1 MVLLAVAPLL
11 AVGGFAVVHLTEMER
26 EHLGGHLLEAS
37 RALTLTLDQKLAAGQ
52 SLIRGLSSGVRQDTL
67 DLAAFDS
74 QARQATVDIGG
85 WIVLL
90 DHAGRQLVNTLRPYG
105 TVLPARPVD
114 EEFQAMLQGP
124 RIGNVRIGAVSLAP
138 GISISIP
145 VSRPDGRV
153 LVLMLAFVSQEFTHL
168 FADHRLPEAWRGM
181 LLDRRG
187 RVIVGQR
194 DGPFRAGQMVPETLL
209 GALRAAGPGIL
220 EHHLDESGV
229 GHLMAFAH
237 SRASGW
243 TIVLDVPS
251 ETVEARFR
259 RTAWLVS
266 ALAVAMLFLAIG
278 LAAWSARRVAAPLRS
293 LITAARALES
303 GQMPPSPVPGVREV
317 TQVGQALIGA
327 ASVLRENARRRADAE
342 LGLRAR
348 NADLADSEER
358 FRRLADTIPA
368 FVWIADAAGRPSYLN
383 ERWFQY
389 TGLPRGDGL
398 PSGWDEAIH
407 PEDRERWAAIWQLPG
422 NRPSVHEL
430 EIRYRQADGQ
440 YRWFIARAQPVA
452 DAEGIVRAWFGTS
465 FDIEERRSNEEH
477 QRLLM
482 AELDH
487 RVKNILATV
496 QAVAWQ
502 SLDKGKAARTFSG
515 RIGALAKAHNLLA
528 ESRWRG
534 AGLRTV
540 LDTEFEAHRPR
551 KAGAGKAEKRV
562 ILAGPDL
569 LMNPRTTQ
577 TLTLVFHELTTN
589 AVKYGAL
596 SVPQGRLEVTWSLSS
611 EIESAPALDL
621 RWVESGGPEVQAPDS
636 TKMGFGSRLID
647 FSVRYDLGGEARL
660 DYKPDGLR
668 CTLRIPLAEMQVA
681 VTDLPRV
688 PRNELGPGDADLLA
702 GTRILVVED
711 AALIALDVTEAVEN
725 MGVTVVGPI
734 TRIGPAIE
742 AARIEEVDGAVLDV
756 NLDGSLIF
764 PVAEI
769 LLARGKPFVFLTGYG
784 ETIGWP
790 KQFQSWLRINK
801 PARKETVLAALATA
815 LAAMH
820 EAGESQ
826 TT

>member
-1 MVLLAVAPLL
+1 MRMNGRADIAEVQLGTAPRPDRVGRWSDPGIRTHLMTMVLLAVAPLL
-11 AVGGFAVVHLTEMER
+11 ALGGFAVVHLTQVER
-26 EHLGGHLLEAS
+26 EHLRGHLLEAS
-37 RALTLTLDQKLAAGQ
+37 RGLTLTMDQKLAGGQ
-52 SLIRGLSSGVRQDTL
+52 SLIRGLSGGLLQGAL

-74 QARQATVDIGG
+74 QARQATAGMGG
-85 WIVLL
+85 WIILL
-90 DHAGRQLVNTLRPYG
+90 DGEGRQLVNTLRPYG
-105 TVLPARPVD
+105 TALPMRPAD
-114 EEFQAMLQGP
+114 EDFQAMLRTP
-124 RIGNVRIGAVSLAP
+124 RIGNLRIGLVSHAP
-138 GISISIP
+138 GIGISLP
-145 VSRPDGRV
+145 VSRSDGRV
-153 LVLMLAFVSQEFTHL
+153 MVLVLAFDAREFAHL
-168 FADHRLPEAWRGM
+168 FTDQKFPQAWGGT

-187 RVIVGQR
+187 ALIVDQQGS
-194 DGPFRAGQMVPETLL
+194 PFQAGQPVPETVRS
-209 GALRAAGPGIL
+209 AVRAARQGIFEHRL
-220 EHHLDESGV
+220 EETGSTHV
-229 GHLMAFAH
+229 MAFAH
-237 SRASGW
+237 SPASGW
-243 TIVLDVPS
+243 VVMLDVPS
-251 ETVEARFR
+251 EFFEATLRH
-259 RTAWLVS
+259 TAWLVG
-266 ALAVAMLFLAIG
+266 AVVIAILLLAMG
-278 LAAWSARRVAAPLRS
+278 LATWSAWRVGMPLRS
-293 LITAARALES
+293 LMAAARALES
-303 GQMPPSPVPGVREV
+303 GRVPHLPVPGVREV

-327 ASVLRENARRRADAE
+327 ASVLRENERRRANAE

-348 NADLADSEER
+348 NADLAESEER

-389 TGLPRGDGL
+389 TGLHRGGGF

-534 AGLRTV
+534 AALRTV
-540 LDTEFEAHRPR
+540 LDTEFEAHR
-551 KAGAGKAEKRV
+551 AGKTGTGKAEKRV
-562 ILAGPDL
+562 ILSGPDL
-569 LMNPRTTQ
+569 MMNPRTTQ

-611 EIESAPALDL
+611 EIESGPALDL

-636 TKMGFGSRLID
+636 ARLGFGSRLID
-647 FSVRYDLGGEARL
+647 FSVRYDLGGEA
-660 DYKPDGLR
+660 
-668 CTLRIPLAEMQVA
+668 
-681 VTDLPRV
+681 
-688 PRNELGPGDADLLA
+688 
-702 GTRILVVED
+702 
-711 AALIALDVTEAVEN
+711 
-725 MGVTVVGPI
+725 
-734 TRIGPAIE
+734 
-742 AARIEEVDGAVLDV
+742 
-756 NLDGSLIF
+756 SL
-764 PVAEI
+764 E
-769 LLARGKPFVFLTGYG
+769 
-784 ETIGWP
+784 
-790 KQFQSWLRINK
+790 
-801 PARKETVLAALATA
+801 
-815 LAAMH
+815 
-820 EAGESQ
+820 
-826 TT
+826 